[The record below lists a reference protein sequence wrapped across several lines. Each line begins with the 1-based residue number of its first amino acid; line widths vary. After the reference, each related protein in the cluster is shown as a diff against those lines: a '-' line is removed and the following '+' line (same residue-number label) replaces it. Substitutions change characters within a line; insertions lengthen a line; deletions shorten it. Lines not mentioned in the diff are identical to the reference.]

1 MKITVD
7 DIRRYTRNAPEHSR
21 GNFQIVLSG
30 REKNTNLLPEAT
42 AIRQFLARQRKIFP
56 QLLWYVGVS
65 KTESRGYCAKT
76 SIKTGNKGRP
86 RIIVKGRR
94 AIPHLHIFLMT
105 RKKDTSAEP
114 TFENLKK
121 FIIKRRLRFPN
132 TKTPKFSKVHG
143 CGMVPYI
150 YRQSEHIFATPDFDF
165 AYFRSPYYDDSPDI
179 FE

>member
-42 AIRQFLARQRKIFP
+42 AIRQFLARQQKIFP
-56 QLLWYVGVS
+56 EILWFMGLS
-65 KTESRGYCAKT
+65 KTDSRGYCIKT
-76 SIKTGNKGRP
+76 SIKTGLKRRP
-86 RIIVKGRR
+86 RIMVRGRR
-94 AIPHLHIFLMT
+94 AIPHLHIFLMS

-132 TKTPKFSKVHG
+132 TKTPKYSKAHG

-165 AYFRSPYYDDSPDI
+165 EYFRSPYYDDSPSI

>member
-7 DIRRYTRNAPEHSR
+7 DIRRYTRNAPEHSQD
-21 GNFQIVLSG
+21 NFQIVLSA

-42 AIRQFLARQRKIFP
+42 AIRQFLARQRKNFP
-56 QLLWYVGVS
+56 QLVWYMGLS
-65 KTESRGYCAKT
+65 QTDSHGYCVKT
-76 SIKTGNKGRP
+76 AIKTGNKGRP
-86 RIIVKGRR
+86 RIMVRGRR
-94 AIPHLHIFLMT
+94 AIPHLHIFLMS

-132 TKTPKFSKVHG
+132 TKTPKYSKVHG

-165 AYFRSPYYDDSPDI
+165 NYFRSPYYDDSPDI

>member
-7 DIRRYTRNAPEHSR
+7 DIRRYTRNAPEHSQS
-21 GNFQIVLSG
+21 NFQIVLSG

-56 QLLWYVGVS
+56 ETVWFVGLS
-65 KTESRGYCAKT
+65 QTDSRGYCIKT
-76 SIKTGNKGRP
+76 SIKTGLKGRP
-86 RIIVKGRR
+86 RIMVRGRR
-94 AIPHLHIFLMT
+94 ANPHLHIFLMT

-165 AYFRSPYYDDSPDI
+165 AYFRSPYYDDSLDI

>member
-1 MKITVD
+1 MEITVD
-7 DIRRYTRNAPEHSR
+7 TIRSYTLSAPEHSEH
-21 GNFQIVLSG
+21 NFQIVLSA
-30 REKNTNLLPEAT
+30 RQKDINLLPEAT

-56 QLLWYVGVS
+56 ELLWYVGLS
-65 KTESRGYCAKT
+65 KTCSRGFCLKST
-76 SIKTGNKGRP
+76 VSNGGKGRP
-86 RIIVKGRR
+86 KTTVKGSR
-94 AIPHLHIFLMT
+94 AIPHLHIFLLSRSKT
-105 RKKDTSAEP
+105 RSAEP
-114 TFENLKK
+114 SFENLKK

-165 AYFRSPYYDDSPDI
+165 EYFRSPYYDDSLDI

>member
-1 MKITVD
+1 MEITVD
-7 DIRRYTRNAPEHSR
+7 TIRSYTLSAPEHSEH
-21 GNFQIVLSG
+21 NFQIVLSA
-30 REKNTNLLPEAT
+30 RQKDTNLLPEAT

-56 QLLWYVGVS
+56 ELLWYAGLS
-65 KTESRGYCAKT
+65 KTESRGYCVKT
-76 SIKTGNKGRP
+76 SLKTGSKGRP
-86 RIIVKGRR
+86 RTVVKGRQ
-94 AIPHLHIFLMT
+94 AIPHLHIFLLT

-143 CGMVPYI
+143 CGFVPYI

-165 AYFRSPYYDDSPDI
+165 AYFRSPYYDDSPVI

>member
-1 MKITVD
+1 MEITIAD
-7 DIRRYTRNAPEHSR
+7 LQHFTRNAPEHSEH
-21 GNFQIVLSG
+21 NFQVVLSA
-30 REKNTNLLPEAT
+30 RQKDTNLLPEAT

-143 CGMVPYI
+143 CGMIPYI

-165 AYFRSPYYDDSPDI
+165 AYFCSPYYDDSPVI

>member
-42 AIRQFLARQRKIFP
+42 AIRQFLARQQKIFP
-56 QLLWYVGVS
+56 EILWFMGLS
-65 KTESRGYCAKT
+65 KTDSRGYCIKT
-76 SIKTGNKGRP
+76 SIKTGLKGRP
-86 RIIVKGRR
+86 RIMVRGRR
-94 AIPHLHIFLMT
+94 AIPHLHIFLLSRSKT
-105 RKKDTSAEP
+105 ISAEP
-114 TFENLKK
+114 SFENLKK

-143 CGMVPYI
+143 CGMIPYI

-165 AYFRSPYYDDSPDI
+165 AYFCSPYYDDSPVI